1 MPTRCSLL
9 FASFLL
15 GLLVPAFA
23 ATAADTTIK
32 CNCVCQEKAGTWKAS
47 CYSTSSCETC
57 CGYAGSWSAAN
68 LSQTVLPERTEGAQG
83 RLVPLKDA
91 ARRR

>member
-1 MPTRCSLL
+1 MPTRRSL
-9 FASFLL
+9 LL
-15 GLLVPAFA
+15 GLFVLGFLVPAFA

-47 CYSTSSCETC
+47 CYSTSNCETC
-57 CGYAGSWSAAN
+57 CGYAGSYSAST

-91 ARRR
+91 RRR